1 MIYEKRG
8 TSVCI
13 SQFQIFKRV
22 TKEEVYQYI
31 RNAEKME
38 EDKYFI
44 GILFTIQYIYIILGI
59 RNTTDKYFLNTI
71 VLFPTFLIL

>member
-22 TKEEVYQYI
+22 TKEEVYQYNKKC
-31 RNAEKME
+31 REN
-38 EDKYFI
+38 
-44 GILFTIQYIYIILGI
+44 GRG
-59 RNTTDKYFLNTI
+59 
-71 VLFPTFLIL
+71 

>member
-22 TKEEVYQYI
+22 TKEEVYQYLIIRLCTCYI
-31 RNAEKME
+31 RN
-38 EDKYFI
+38 Y
-44 GILFTIQYIYIILGI
+44 
-59 RNTTDKYFLNTI
+59 
-71 VLFPTFLIL
+71 

>member
-44 GILFTIQYIYIILGI
+44 GILFTIQYI
-59 RNTTDKYFLNTI
+59 
-71 VLFPTFLIL
+71 

>member
-31 RNAEKME
+31 RNADENGKRI
-38 EDKYFI
+38 KCF
-44 GILFTIQYIYIILGI
+44 I
-59 RNTTDKYFLNTI
+59 RNTIYNSIYLYYIYNES
-71 VLFPTFLIL
+71 V

>member
-44 GILFTIQYIYIILGI
+44 GILFTILSCKAFFIKISKYRNLQTLNSYLISILYI
-59 RNTTDKYFLNTI
+59 
-71 VLFPTFLIL
+71 

>member
-22 TKEEVYQYI
+22 TKEEVLPNI
-31 RNAEKME
+31 P
-38 EDKYFI
+38 
-44 GILFTIQYIYIILGI
+44 L
-59 RNTTDKYFLNTI
+59 LN
-71 VLFPTFLIL
+71 

>member
-44 GILFTIQYIYIILGI
+44 
-59 RNTTDKYFLNTI
+59 
-71 VLFPTFLIL
+71 

>member
-1 MIYEKRG
+1 MIYKKRG

-44 GILFTIQYIYIILGI
+44 GILFTIQYIYIIYI
-59 RNTTDKYFLNTI
+59 TNPFKKYLNAS
-71 VLFPTFLIL
+71 P

>member
-38 EDKYFI
+38 EDKYFMVGSI
-44 GILFTIQYIYIILGI
+44 
-59 RNTTDKYFLNTI
+59 NS
-71 VLFPTFLIL
+71 